1 MIRKIAMLAAAAAAL
16 AFAPHALA
24 QQRDGVKVGL
34 GVGMNLNQVVQPAT
48 LNATDVS
55 PVAIYV
61 PVQVNP
67 GLRIEPWIGFW
78 TWSQNGPDS
87 TYAWDLG
94 VGGLYYF
101 QHANPLGLYLGAR
114 LGLTFSGGDATTG
127 GGVTTTT
134 TETDFRIVGVCGAE
148 YFISPRFSLGAE
160 AQLGV
165 TLYGDVSNKNQTTGV
180 TVTAS
185 RDLTSWQ
192 TNGVLM
198 LRYFF

>member
-1 MIRKIAMLAAAAAAL
+1 MIRKIAMLVAAAA
-16 AFAPHALA
+16 
-24 QQRDGVKVGL
+24 QQKDSVKVGL
-34 GVGMNLNQVVQPAT
+34 GVGMNLNQIVQPAT
-48 LNATDVS
+48 LNAATVS

-61 PVQVNP
+61 PIQVSP
-67 GLRIEPWIGFW
+67 SLRIEPWLGFW
-78 TWSQNGPDS
+78 TWSQNGPAS
-87 TYAWDLG
+87 LYAWDLG

-101 QHANPLGLYLGAR
+101 QPANPLGLYLGGR
-114 LGLTFSGGDATTG
+114 LGLTFSGGEATNG

-134 TETDFRIVGVCGAE
+134 TETDFRIMGVCGAE
-148 YFISPRFSLGAE
+148 YFISPRFSIGAE

-165 TLYGDVSNKNQTTGV
+165 TFYGDVSDETAGV
-180 TVTAS
+180 TVTVN